1 MVGRSGPFSIVYK
14 QGAQEP
20 SVALGARAAVPSPAL
35 CFGREML
42 PKDPSVGCRGPL
54 RTRCIAGPQLT
65 RGCVPPSSTQP
76 RVVGAGSGPVAP
88 SLALDLREPRWET
101 TAKAI
106 KMFSEET

>member
-1 MVGRSGPFSIVYK
+1 M
-14 QGAQEP
+14 
-20 SVALGARAAVPSPAL
+20 ALGARAAVPSPAL

-42 PKDPSVGCRGPL
+42 LKNLSVACRELL

-65 RGCVPPSSTQP
+65 RGCVSPSSAQP

-88 SLALDLREPRWET
+88 SPALDLREPRWEM

-106 KMFSEET
+106 KMFLEETW